1 MDSNVTDNKVTVD
14 LQGKNIYV
22 ISEKYIGLL
31 SNDFQTGKTSI
42 ILNADDVVNIKAG
55 KMEFMLLMAEIKAML
70 LSALM
75 QAKKLI
81 LQGSKMLS
89 MLVLTLW

>member
-1 MDSNVTDNKVTVD
+1 
-14 LQGKNIYV
+14 
-22 ISEKYIGLL
+22 
-31 SNDFQTGKTSI
+31 
-42 ILNADDVVNIKAG
+42 
-55 KMEFMLLMAEIKAML
+55 MEFMLLMAEIKAML